1 VKKNGSESAAKCST
15 SQLLRSIPNVP
26 CLKRHQ
32 INGNYYAVK
41 KIRGKIKTHA
51 LRSESGIVIT
61 DRKLA
66 ERKLREWLDGL
77 EREELSPAPPINF
90 SELLEKYRAVN
101 AGKSP
106 KTRGNIEWAINTLR
120 KSWKRGFDVPVAT
133 ILASDVSSW
142 LARQNNFKP
151 NSYNELSRQL
161 KNIFELALNDRV
173 ISVSPYAGI
182 TNKRK
187 RVNKEPDPIPSS
199 EQFRI
204 IVEAIRHQRFADH
217 AQDSADLA
225 AFLGLAALGQAEA
238 RQFQWKD
245 FDFSRPGFSVRR
257 QKTGKYFE
265 VPFYPYLENLLVDLY
280 ECQGRPHEN
289 AKAFRVADC
298 KKTLRTVCR
307 QLGFPHFS
315 PRSLRK
321 FGIVRLLQR
330 GVNVKFVSKWQGHQD
345 GGKLILDT
353 YSDVIG
359 DSDKAFNDRNLRSS
373 SHKDIT
379 LSPACSGRFRYEG
392 FASFEE
398 RNCS

>member
-1 VKKNGSESAAKCST
+1 MTIPAVYTSIDAVRKNGIDSAAKRST

-26 CLKRHQ
+26 CLKRHE

-41 KIRGKIKTHA
+41 KIRGKIKTQA
-51 LRSESGIVIT
+51 LRSEGGIAIT

-77 EREELSPAPPINF
+77 EREELSPAPPISF
-90 SELLEKYRAVN
+90 EELLQKYRAVN
-101 AGKSP
+101 AGKSS
-106 KTRGNIEWAINTLR
+106 KTKGNIEWAIKTLR
-120 KSWKRGFDVPVAT
+120 RSWKRGFDIPVAT
-133 ILASDVSSW
+133 ILASEVSSW
-142 LARQNNFKP
+142 LARQNNLKP

-161 KNIFELALNDRV
+161 KNIFDLALNDRV
-173 ISVSPYAGI
+173 ISRSPYAGA

-187 RVNKEPDPIPSS
+187 RVAREPDAIPSA
-199 EQFRI
+199 EQFER

-245 FDFSRPGFSVRR
+245 FDFSKPGFSVRR
-257 QKTGKYFE
+257 QKTGKYFQ
-265 VPFYPYLENLLVDLY
+265 VPFYPYLKSFLVDLY
-280 ECQGRPHEN
+280 ERQGRPHGD
-289 AKAFRVADC
+289 AKVFRIADC

-307 QLGFPHFS
+307 QLGLPHFS

-321 FGIVRLLQR
+321 FAIVRLLR
-330 GVNVKFVSKWQGHQD
+330 SGVNVKLVSKWQGHQD

-353 YSDVIG
+353 YSDIIS
-359 DSDKAFNDRNLRSS
+359 DSDKAF
-373 SHKDIT
+373 
-379 LSPACSGRFRYEG
+379 
-392 FASFEE
+392 E
-398 RNCS
+398 RQELEKLVA

>member
-1 VKKNGSESAAKCST
+1 MP
-15 SQLLRSIPNVP
+15 LR
-26 CLKRHQ
+26 
-32 INGNYYAVK
+32 
-41 KIRGKIKTHA
+41 
-51 LRSESGIVIT
+51 

-77 EREELSPAPPINF
+77 EREELSPAPTINF
-90 SELLEKYRAVN
+90 GELLEKYRAVN

-106 KTRGNIEWAINTLR
+106 KTKGNIEWAINTLR
-120 KSWKRGFDVPVAT
+120 KSWKRGFDIPVAT

-142 LARQNNFKP
+142 LARQNNLKP

-173 ISVSPYAGI
+173 ISRSPYAGV

-187 RVNKEPDPIPSS
+187 RVTKEPDAIPSP
-199 EQFRI
+199 EQFER

-225 AFLGLAALGQAEA
+225 SFLGLAALGQAEA

-245 FDFSRPGFSVRR
+245 FDFSKPGFSVRR

-265 VPFYPYLENLLVDLY
+265 VPFYPYLKSFLVDLY
-280 ECQGRPHEN
+280 ERQGRPHGN
-289 AKAFRVADC
+289 AKVFRVADC

-321 FGIVRLLQR
+321 FGIVRLLR
-330 GVNVKFVSKWQGHQD
+330 SGVNVKLVSKWQGHQD

-353 YSDVIG
+353 YSDIIS
-359 DSDKAFNDRNLRSS
+359 DSDKAF
-373 SHKDIT
+373 
-379 LSPACSGRFRYEG
+379 
-392 FASFEE
+392 E
-398 RNCS
+398 RQELEKLVA

>member
-1 VKKNGSESAAKCST
+1 MTIPSVYTSIGAVRKNGIDSAAKRST

-26 CLKRHQ
+26 CLKRHE

-51 LRSESGIVIT
+51 LRSESGIAIT

-77 EREELSPAPPINF
+77 EREELSPAQPINF
-90 SELLEKYRAVN
+90 GELLEKYRAVN

-106 KTRGNIEWAINTLR
+106 KTKGNIEWAINTLR
-120 KSWKRGFDVPVAT
+120 KSWKRGFDIPVAT

-142 LARQNNFKP
+142 LARQNNLKP

-173 ISVSPYAGI
+173 ISRSPYAGV

-187 RVNKEPDPIPSS
+187 RVTKEPDAIPSP
-199 EQFRI
+199 EQFER

-265 VPFYPYLENLLVDLY
+265 VPFYPYLKNFLVDLY
-280 ECQGRPHEN
+280 ERQGRPHGD
-289 AKAFRVADC
+289 AKVFRVADC

-321 FGIVRLLQR
+321 FGIVRLLR
-330 GVNVKFVSKWQGHQD
+330 SGVNVKLVSKWQGHQD

-353 YSDVIG
+353 YSDIIS
-359 DSDKAFNDRNLRSS
+359 DSDKAF
-373 SHKDIT
+373 
-379 LSPACSGRFRYEG
+379 
-392 FASFEE
+392 E
-398 RNCS
+398 RQELEKLVA

>member
-1 VKKNGSESAAKCST
+1 MRKNGIDSAAKRST

-26 CLKRHQ
+26 CLKRHE

-51 LRSESGIVIT
+51 LRAERGVAIR

-77 EREELSPAPPINF
+77 EREELSPAQPISF
-90 SELLEKYRAVN
+90 GELLDKYRAVN

-106 KTRGNIEWAINTLR
+106 KTKGNIEWAINTLR
-120 KSWKRGFDVPVAT
+120 KSWKRGFDIPVAT
-133 ILASDVSSW
+133 ILASDASSW
-142 LARQNNFKP
+142 LARQNNLKP
-151 NSYNELSRQL
+151 SSYNELSRQL

-173 ISVSPYAGI
+173 ISGSPYAGI

-187 RVNKEPDPIPSS
+187 RVTKEPDPIPSP
-199 EQFRI
+199 EQFKI

-265 VPFYPYLENLLVDLY
+265 VPFYPYLKNFLVDLY
-280 ECQGRPHEN
+280 ERQGRPHGN
-289 AKAFRVADC
+289 AKVFRVADC

-321 FGIVRLLQR
+321 FGIVRLLR
-330 GVNVKFVSKWQGHQD
+330 NGVNVKLVSKWQGHQD

-353 YSDVIG
+353 YSDIIS
-359 DSDKAFNDRNLRSS
+359 DSDKAF
-373 SHKDIT
+373 
-379 LSPACSGRFRYEG
+379 
-392 FASFEE
+392 E
-398 RNCS
+398 RQELEKLVA